1 MPTSQARRRRCADK
15 TELDALVAYLQGLGV
30 RPRRRAAARGDA
42 MSALWGHLIGVM
54 IVLLMLVFIGIW
66 IWAWL
71 PHHKNAFD
79 DAGAAAAARG

>member
-1 MPTSQARRRRCADK
+1 
-15 TELDALVAYLQGLGV
+15 
-30 RPRRRAAARGDA
+30 

-71 PHHKNAFD
+71 PHHKDAFD
-79 DAGAAAAARG
+79 DLARLPLRDEDQS